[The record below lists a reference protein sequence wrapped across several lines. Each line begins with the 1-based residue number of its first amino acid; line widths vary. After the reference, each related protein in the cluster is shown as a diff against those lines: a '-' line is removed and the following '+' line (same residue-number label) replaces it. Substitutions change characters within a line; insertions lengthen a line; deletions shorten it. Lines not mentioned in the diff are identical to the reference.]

1 MEQLPKRPRGTYAGK
16 FRTMPICTNHFHV
29 KVDIFE
35 QIYIFSIR
43 YTPMIPL
50 DNVVL
55 RRKLLEQGRDKLK
68 VYLDNPVISGNN
80 IYSTKPGLSESFEIA
95 IGEYTV
101 AFKQVKVLNVKEN
114 PKVLLSFLN
123 NGLRS
128 IMRRLEYMEIGKSG
142 KYFNTK

>member
-1 MEQLPKRPRGTYAGK
+1 
-16 FRTMPICTNHFHV
+16 MPICTNHFHV

-68 VYLDNPVISGNN
+68 VYLGNAAL
-80 IYSTKPGLSESFEIA
+80 T
-95 IGEYTV
+95 
-101 AFKQVKVLNVKEN
+101 
-114 PKVLLSFLN
+114 
-123 NGLRS
+123 
-128 IMRRLEYMEIGKSG
+128 
-142 KYFNTK
+142 